1 MFLLHL
7 IITLCNSRM
16 LIEIHCMC
24 QPGVMQIFAFLLFI
38 KHLVAQEWNVL
49 SAWLLQVKCSQKNK
63 TTDLKYNITQS
74 SHAKQPCKKYWFH
87 KTSQCCLPPPNYP
100 KLSNTVSQSTMQNV
114 SLKINTFDSVWKN
127 EQRGEKKP
135 TELNSFV
142 ISFSAWSGHWGCAP
156 VLSLLL
162 WLCWKAHGFSRNCP
176 KAADT
181 YGGGNTANIKKE
193 LN

>member
-127 EQRGEKKP
+127 EQRGKK
-135 TELNSFV
+135 
-142 ISFSAWSGHWGCAP
+142 
-156 VLSLLL
+156 
-162 WLCWKAHGFSRNCP
+162 KAHGTQFLCYFFLSVKWSLRLC
-176 KAADT
+176 T
-181 YGGGNTANIKKE
+181 CSVIITVTLLEGTW
-193 LN
+193 L